1 MKCDDM
7 KEGSPSFRNCGG
19 VKNEVLDVID
29 GDRRL
34 TVREV
39 AQNCEVSKTTVYDI
53 LSEDLNMSRVCAR
66 WVPRLL
72 TSENLEKRVEL
83 SKHFIKGLLRLL
95 QLMKVGSTTML
106 QKQNNSSAN
115 GKICTFLHQ
124 KRDCAHL

>member
-83 SKHFIKGLLRLL
+83 SKHFIKGLLD
-95 QLMKVGSTTML
+95 KIVTTDE
-106 QKQNNSSAN
+106 SWFHYYDA
-115 GKICTFLHQ
+115 KINKIRTCLHR
-124 KRDCAHL
+124 KK